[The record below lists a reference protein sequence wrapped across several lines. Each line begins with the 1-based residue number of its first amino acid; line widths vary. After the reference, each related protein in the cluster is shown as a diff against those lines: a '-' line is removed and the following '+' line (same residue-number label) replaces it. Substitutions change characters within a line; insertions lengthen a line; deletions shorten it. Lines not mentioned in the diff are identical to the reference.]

1 MEQPK
6 INVQTAPIIDL
17 KKPLVKK
24 NKQTKQG
31 RDKCGHIF
39 FYLARI
45 PQMSRKCLSTMRDEL
60 HPISPAAA
68 PNKISIIVPWYS

>member
-1 MEQPK
+1 VEQPK
-6 INVQTAPIIDL
+6 INVQNAPIIDL

-31 RDKCGHIF
+31 RDKCGHTF

-45 PQMSRKCLSTMRDEL
+45 PQMVSSNSTFLET
-60 HPISPAAA
+60 
-68 PNKISIIVPWYS
+68 VE

>member
-1 MEQPK
+1 M
-6 INVQTAPIIDL
+6 
-17 KKPLVKK
+17 K
-24 NKQTKQG
+24 NYMVHFIFNLYESQTKQG

-68 PNKISIIVPWYS
+68 PNKISWEKYLAIVRFWKL